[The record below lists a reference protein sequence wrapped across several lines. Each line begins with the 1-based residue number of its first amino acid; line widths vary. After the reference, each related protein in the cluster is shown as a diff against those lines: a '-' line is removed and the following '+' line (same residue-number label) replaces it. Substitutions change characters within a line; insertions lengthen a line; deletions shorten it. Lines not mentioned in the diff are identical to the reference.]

1 MSDNIFKVIE
11 SFVNSIIQKNV
22 VKNISKNNNI
32 INKLYYEMNKT
43 RDVVNSTT
51 MGLGSTISNTNTNF
65 NLLLSELKRTRE
77 ELEVLK
83 NEFKVLK
90 TESTDAIEE
99 SNYKAS
105 VALED
110 SSICLQLVSKNLHG
124 KRPMEYVEDE
134 QLCKK
139 IRF

>member
-1 MSDNIFKVIE
+1 MSDNILKIIE
-11 SFVNSIIQKNV
+11 SFVNGIIQKNV
-22 VKNISKNNNI
+22 VKNISKKNDI

-51 MGLGSTISNTNTNF
+51 MGLGSTISNTNRNF
-65 NLLLSELKRTRE
+65 NLLLSELKRTRK

-90 TESTDAIEE
+90 TEYTDAIEE

-105 VALED
+105 VALKD
-110 SSICLQLVSKNLHG
+110 SSMYLVSNNSHG

-134 QLCKK
+134 QLYKK
-139 IRF
+139 IRI

>member
-1 MSDNIFKVIE
+1 MSDNIFKIIE
-11 SFVNSIIQKNV
+11 SFVNGIIKKNIVKNV
-22 VKNISKNNNI
+22 SI
-32 INKLYYEMNKT
+32 INKLYYEINKT

-51 MGLGSTISNTNTNF
+51 MGLGSTISNTNRNF
-65 NLLLSELKRTRE
+65 DLLLSELKSTRK

-90 TESTDAIEE
+90 TESTYAIEE

-105 VALED
+105 VASKD
-110 SSICLQLVSKNLHG
+110 SSICLQLVSNNLHG

-134 QLCKK
+134 QLYKK